1 MIIRTWMSEGTDM
14 RRKAVRMKLVSGIF
28 LAAATLFGPL
38 SVEGAAA
45 SVSTL
50 VPGPRLDLV
59 GKPCKQY
66 AAPQLGG
73 QWTLVCE
80 GYKANSKSKQCV
92 RWGLQCEPVTG
103 TKP

>member
-1 MIIRTWMSEGTDM
+1 
-14 RRKAVRMKLVSGIF
+14 MKPVSGIF

-38 SVEGAAA
+38 GVGGADA
-45 SVSTL
+45 SMSTL

-73 QWTLVCE
+73 EWTLVCE
-80 GYKANSKSKQCV
+80 GYKPNSKSKQCV
-92 RWGLQCEPVTG
+92 RWGLMCEPVAG